1 MVVAAAMLLCV
12 QGCTTVLPEIAA
24 LTGNW
29 VDLAGR
35 SALADAQ
42 ALAVFKEREERRYRG
57 NPTPENALRLA
68 VVLTVPQASDEEL
81 EAGVELLARL
91 AGPEGGLEPGQ
102 QDVARSRHESAAAL
116 LETRRQRTR
125 LSGEVESLRRE
136 LDEANKK
143 IEELLQIERSI
154 EHNRGR
160 NQPEG
165 S

>member
-1 MVVAAAMLLCV
+1 MVAAAMLLFV
-12 QGCTTVLPEIAA
+12 QGCTTVMPEIAA

-42 ALAVFKEREERRYRG
+42 TLAVFREREERRYRG

-68 VVLTVPQASDEEL
+68 VVLTVPQASDEHL
-81 EAGVELLARL
+81 EAGVELLAQL
-91 AGPEGGLEPGQ
+91 SGPDGGLEPGQ
-102 QDVARSRHESAAAL
+102 RDVARSRHESAVAL
-116 LETRRQRTR
+116 LETRRQSTQ

-160 NQPEG
+160 NQPED